1 MVILDTNVLSALM
14 RPSLNRAVVV
24 WLDGQSQPS
33 VWTTAVT
40 ILEIRFGLSCMAPGR
55 ERDRQS
61 LQFERVMQDD
71 LQHRV
76 LSFDRD
82 AAEQAGILMAARQRG
97 GRPRDL
103 RDSMIAGIVIANRAM
118 LATRNVRHF
127 DDLGVRVANPWQD
140 G

>member
-24 WLDGQSQPS
+24 WLDGQSPPS
-33 VWTTAVT
+33 VWTSAVT
-40 ILEIRFGLSCMAPGR
+40 VMEIRFGLSSMTAGR
-55 ERDRQS
+55 ERNRQS

-71 LQHRV
+71 LQYRV
-76 LSFDRD
+76 LPFDRD
-82 AAEQAGILMAARQRG
+82 AAEQAGVLMAARQRA

-103 RDSMIAGIVIANRAM
+103 RDSMIAGIVIANRAA

-127 DDLGVRVANPWQD
+127 DDLSVAVVDPWRA
-140 G
+140 